1 MDVQSFI
8 YRWRLALLLLFV
20 IEPRMI
26 FAADAPLPEADKIMK
41 RVIARSDEIARAP
54 SSPQYQ
60 YSRRHIIEELDDQGE
75 VTERKDKEYE
85 VVLLA
90 GWPYSRLVKMDGK
103 PLSKS
108 ESDREATK
116 ERKARE
122 EFINGKKEEKKNSR
136 DLIVSEELIA
146 RYEFKVEKRE
156 IIEGRPTLV
165 IIFKPRAV
173 KLKADSMAEEV
184 LNRLA
189 GILWVDEEE
198 AELIRADLQLGER
211 VNLWG
216 GFLGTL
222 ETFKIRFQRKRLDDG
237 VWVNQSAITEIRGR
251 KFLQSMHY
259 QSRDES
265 SDYRRVAN
273 AKAE

>member
-1 MDVQSFI
+1 MDVQSLI
-8 YRWRLALLLLFV
+8 YRWGLALLLLFAM
-20 IEPRMI
+20 EPRMI
-26 FAADAPLPEADKIMK
+26 FAADAPLPEADKIMA
-41 RVIARSDEIARAP
+41 RVIARSDEVARAP
-54 SSPQYQ
+54 SSSQYQ
-60 YSRRHIIEELDDQGE
+60 YARRHIIEELDGQGE

-90 GWPYSRLVKMDGK
+90 GWPYSRLVKVDGK

-122 EFINGKKEEKKNSR
+122 EFINGKKQEKKNSR

-156 IIEGRPTLV
+156 IIEGRPALV
-165 IIFKPRAV
+165 ISFKPRAV
-173 KLKADSMAEEV
+173 KLKADSMADEV

-189 GILWVDEEE
+189 GTLWVDEEE

-273 AKAE
+273 TKTE